1 MRLRLGGE
9 LATDSS
15 DDSSSLL
22 AALSPVPSSM
32 SAGISPSSEGS
43 ELSGEDS
50 SDKELMFAVV
60 VVGRLFVQFVG
71 DRR

>member
-1 MRLRLGGE
+1 
-9 LATDSS
+9 
-15 DDSSSLL
+15 
-22 AALSPVPSSM
+22 M
-32 SAGISPSSEGS
+32 SVGISPSSEGS